1 MIAVYPL
8 SPPAGPIVMR
18 NSLVSRMTGMFQAV
32 AGGFGSVGGWKAL
45 QLFLPVR
52 PKFSCLFAVIAVNE

>member
-1 MIAVYPL
+1 
-8 SPPAGPIVMR
+8 
-18 NSLVSRMTGMFQAV
+18 MFQAV